1 MVLYVKM
8 DQHVWAEDDYTNGST
23 YDLSGSI
30 YRDSTF
36 TTLESDLENF
46 TGSFRLIDDQGYCH
60 YENNSSDLTLAT
72 DGTFTITFSQSNA
85 PTVYGAFRV
94 RIKLEKSGSRLTA
107 IGVNGSDRLFIEH
120 N

>member
-8 DQHVWAEDDYTNGST
+8 DQHTWAQDNFTDGAN
-23 YDLSGSI
+23 YDLSGAI

-46 TGSFRLIDDQGYCH
+46 TGSFRLIDNQGYCH
-60 YENNSSDLTLAT
+60 YENNTTDLVLDTS
-72 DGTFTITFSQSNA
+72 GTFTVRFSTGRA
-85 PTVYGAFRV
+85 PSMYGSFKV
-94 RIKLEKSGSRLTA
+94 RIQLEKSGSKLTA
-107 IGVNGSDRLFIEH
+107 IGVNGSDLLFIEH